1 MKALVVTAAA
11 RADLDEIRRHTVQRW
26 GEEQWRRYGSAI
38 QKRLSSLR
46 LSSLRRRSGMGA
58 PRPEIAQGYRSI
70 LVGRHLVFYRE
81 AETSIVIMRIL
92 HASMDHVRHI
102 DEE

>member
-1 MKALVVTAAA
+1 
-11 RADLDEIRRHTVQRW
+11 
-26 GEEQWRRYGSAI
+26 
-38 QKRLSSLR
+38 
-46 LSSLRRRSGMGA
+46 MGA

-70 LVGRHLVFYRE
+70 PVGRHLVFYRE